1 MYLAKEVLS
10 FAVKQ
15 LKSKGCKFPYVDENY

>member
-1 MYLAKEVLS
+1 MTLAKDVLS

-15 LKSKGCKFPYVDENY
+15 LESKGCKFPYVDKNY